1 MTRIE
6 DRTRRRHQWFF
17 ETAVLAVILW
27 MAASA
32 AVAQSSAAN
41 PLGASTIKVDCNKKG
56 SINTTLA
63 MLSRAGKTRD
73 ISLLVSGTCHENVTI
88 EALENLSLQGN
99 PTATIDGSVNP
110 DLATVTIG
118 RSVNIAL
125 SNLTIIGSNLVG
137 VDCESFTYCSLTEVT
152 LQNNDVGA
160 NAADGARL
168 AITNSTIQNNT
179 EGGVELGFGSAYL
192 NGGSIVGNGG
202 DGVILG
208 KDATL
213 TTAGRLTIQNNNGNG
228 ITTEQHNTIGLG
240 ATTITG
246 NTGDG
251 ISLRMASTLIVSGST
266 ISNNAGHQVRIG
278 DLSIAQ
284 FNHNNTVTPDVV
296 CDPVYSATRG
306 IGNLIGTTTNCPAE
320 LPPTP

>member
-1 MTRIE
+1 MK
-6 DRTRRRHQWFF
+6 RTLV
-17 ETAVLAVILW
+17 TTLTVVVLGLVL
-27 MAASA
+27 S
-32 AVAQSSAAN
+32 
-41 PLGASTIKVDCNKKG
+41 ASTLSAIKVDCNKKG

-63 MLSRAGKTRD
+63 MLSKAGKTRD
-73 ISLLVSGTCHENVTI
+73 INILLSGICHENVTI
-88 EALENLSLQGN
+88 DAVENITLQGN
-99 PTATIDGSVNP
+99 PTAIIDGSGEP
-110 DLATVTIG
+110 DVATVTMI

-125 SNLTIIGSNLVG
+125 SNLTIVGSNLVG

-168 AITNSTIQNNT
+168 DITNSTIQNNT

-192 NGGSIVGNGG
+192 NGGFIFGNGG
-202 DGVILG
+202 DGVFLG

-213 TTAGRLTIQNNNGNG
+213 TTGGGLTIQNNNGNG
-228 ITTEQHNTIGLG
+228 ITTTQHNTIGLG

-251 ISLRMASTLIVSGST
+251 ITLQMASTLIVGGST

-284 FNHNNTVTPDVV
+284 FNLNNAVT
-296 CDPVYSATRG
+296 
-306 IGNLIGTTTNCPAE
+306 
-320 LPPTP
+320 